1 MSLQTEISERR
12 GALVRLVALYRNA
25 RQPIRQLTKT
35 ITVLGRDEACDI
47 ILASRSVGPVHAAI
61 VRSANTA
68 FVCDLGAESGS
79 IIGERRVRWAR
90 LSDGQEL
97 VLGRFRFRIELD
109 EPESVAGEDQ
119 PPFKLTAQH
128 SSQVVSSSDPV
139 LLVGR
144 DACCDLVLDA
154 PDVAPCHCLV
164 AWTQDGPAVRDLG
177 AEAGTRHQY
186 RSVSFGRLMSG
197 DVIGVGPFDF
207 VFEIGQGE
215 ADAATASKAAP
226 TDNPPIQRQTNTPRA
241 NGFRMRIPLLIVI
254 QKLEL

>member
-68 FVCDLGAESGS
+68 YVCDLGAESGS
-79 IIGERRVRWAR
+79 IIDERRVRWSR

-109 EPESVAGEDQ
+109 EPESGVGEDL
-119 PPFKLTAQH
+119 PPFKLMAQH
-128 SSQVVSSSDPV
+128 TGDVVSSSDPV

-154 PDVAPCHCLV
+154 PQVAPCHCLV
-164 AWTQDGPAVRDLG
+164 AWTQAGPAVRDLG
-177 AEAGTRHQY
+177 GDGVETVELIFCVTLGHCRVRGRGRRPQAGDRPQPLAAHAS
-186 RSVSFGRLMSG
+186 RDDIRGISG
-197 DVIGVGPFDF
+197 CTGDDVV
-207 VFEIGQGE
+207 
-215 ADAATASKAAP
+215 
-226 TDNPPIQRQTNTPRA
+226 
-241 NGFRMRIPLLIVI
+241 
-254 QKLEL
+254 